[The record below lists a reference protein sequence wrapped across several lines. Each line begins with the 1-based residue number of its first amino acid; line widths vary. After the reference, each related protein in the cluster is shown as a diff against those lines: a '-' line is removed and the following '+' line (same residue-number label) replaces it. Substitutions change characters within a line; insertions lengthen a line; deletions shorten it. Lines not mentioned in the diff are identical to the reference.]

1 MTQLIHINLAKGFR
15 GGERQTELL
24 VRALAARGV
33 SQRVVVRRNQPLEA
47 RLAGLDNIQ
56 VLPIGKPFT
65 ANLDVFRAG
74 FLHAHDG
81 RGAHV
86 AHWVQ
91 RALGVPYVI
100 TRRVDNTPSR
110 SWATRHMYRRAAGVV
125 VLSSAIERVMR
136 DYEPQLETVRIPS
149 AASMLEQDT
158 THAAALRSEWGGE
171 FIVGQIGALDD
182 SHKGQ
187 QYLLAAARIL
197 LAEDPG
203 WRFVI
208 VGGGKDE
215 AMLRQA
221 ASDLLPRVLFTG
233 HVDNVGDHLAAFDA
247 LAYPS
252 LHEGLGSTLLDA
264 MHAGL
269 PIVASDVDGIPD
281 IVTHGQEG
289 LLTPPADGDALA
301 AALRQLRAEP
311 ALAARLAAAG
321 QARAR
326 DYTPAV
332 MAERYLAWY
341 RTLGFEFEDTVMAE
355 PGSG

>member
-1 MTQLIHINLAKGFR
+1 
-15 GGERQTELL
+15 
-24 VRALAARGV
+24 
-33 SQRVVVRRNQPLEA
+33 
-47 RLAGLDNIQ
+47 
-56 VLPIGKPFT
+56 
-65 ANLDVFRAG
+65 
-74 FLHAHDG
+74 
-81 RGAHV
+81 
-86 AHWVQ
+86 
-91 RALGVPYVI
+91 
-100 TRRVDNTPSR
+100 
-110 SWATRHMYRRAAGVV
+110 
-125 VLSSAIERVMR
+125 
-136 DYEPQLETVRIPS
+136 
-149 AASMLEQDT
+149 
-158 THAAALRSEWGGE
+158 EWGGE

-221 ASDLLPRVLFTG
+221 ASGLLPRVLFTG

-341 RTLGFEFEDTVMAE
+341 RTLGFVFEDTVMAV
-355 PGSG
+355 PGSGYRFCPSARWRFLLTSRQALMRHRI

>member
-1 MTQLIHINLAKGFR
+1 
-15 GGERQTELL
+15 
-24 VRALAARGV
+24 
-33 SQRVVVRRNQPLEA
+33 
-47 RLAGLDNIQ
+47 
-56 VLPIGKPFT
+56 
-65 ANLDVFRAG
+65 FRAG

-136 DYEPQLETVRIPS
+136 DYEPQLETVRIHS

-221 ASDLLPRVLFTG
+221 ASGLLPRVLFTG

-311 ALAARLAAAG
+311 ALAARL
-321 QARAR
+321 
-326 DYTPAV
+326 
-332 MAERYLAWY
+332 
-341 RTLGFEFEDTVMAE
+341 
-355 PGSG
+355 